1 MISENFEKL
10 FLEAKK
16 VREKAHVPYSQFKV
30 GAAFLTENDSIIS
43 GCNVENAAYPQSQCA
58 EASAIGN
65 LVSSGY
71 TKIKEVVVIGSG
83 DLLCSPCGGCRQRL
97 REFASLDTLIHMCN
111 MDGHLKTSTLEELLP
126 DSFGPENL

>member
-10 FLEAKK
+10 FLEAKN
-16 VREKAHVPYSQFKV
+16 VRKKAHVPYSQFKV
-30 GAAFLTENDSIIS
+30 GAAFLTESDSIIS

-65 LVSSGY
+65 LVSNGF

-97 REFASLDTLIHMCN
+97 REFASLDTLVHMCN
-111 MDGHLKTSTLEELLP
+111 VNGHLKTSTLADLLP

>member
-10 FLEAKK
+10 FLAAKN
-16 VREKAHVPYSQFKV
+16 VRENAHVPYSQFKV
-30 GAAFLTENDSIIS
+30 GAAFLTENKSIIS

-97 REFASLDTLIHMCN
+97 REFASLDTLVHMCN
-111 MDGHLKTSTLEELLP
+111 MDGHLKTSTLAELLP

>member
-1 MISENFEKL
+1 MISENFEQL
-10 FLEAKK
+10 FLEAKN
-16 VREKAHVPYSQFKV
+16 VRENAHVPYSEFKV

-97 REFASLDTLIHMCN
+97 REFASLNTLIHMCN
-111 MDGHLKTSTLEELLP
+111 KNGHLKTSTLAELLP